1 MADTTGTTGATGPS
15 GTNGATEAI
24 TVDRDRC
31 MGSGQCTFYAPNTFD
46 LDDLSIAIVT
56 DPHGDS
62 DDDIAMAINVCPTRS
77 IARTDKGEAK

>member
-1 MADTTGTTGATGPS
+1 MS
-15 GTNGATEAI
+15 ENL

-56 DPHGDS
+56 DELGDPE
-62 DDDIAMAINVCPTRS
+62 DKIQMAINVCPTRA
-77 IARTDKGEAK
+77 IALAAAANKEGAQ

>member
-1 MADTTGTTGATGPS
+1 MAA
-15 GTNGATEAI
+15 EI

-46 LDDLSIAIVT
+46 LDDSDIAVVT

-62 DDDIAMAINVCPTRS
+62 DEKIKMAITVCPTRS
-77 IARTDKGEAK
+77 IERVAPE

>member
-1 MADTTGTTGATGPS
+1 MA
-15 GTNGATEAI
+15 ELL

-56 DPHGDS
+56 DDHGDS
-62 DDDIAMAINVCPTRS
+62 DEKIQQAIDVCPTRS
-77 IARTDKGEAK
+77 IARALALGAAQ